1 MDIPNLDVCCH
12 NRSISIYIYGALL
25 SYIMKKIIF
34 LFFIFKSF
42 WVEAQCA
49 MCKATAESNASNGG
63 TLADGLNEGI
73 LYLMAFP
80 YLILGAIAFAW
91 WRHEK
96 K

>member
-1 MDIPNLDVCCH
+1 MDVRSN
-12 NRSISIYIYGALL
+12 NRCISLYIYGTIL
-25 SYIMKKIIF
+25 SNVMKKIIF
-34 LFFIFKSF
+34 LLFIFKSF
-42 WVEAQCA
+42 WGKAQCA

>member
-1 MDIPNLDVCCH
+1 MDVCRC
-12 NRSISIYIYGALL
+12 NWCVGLYIYGSIL
-25 SYIMKKIIF
+25 SEMIKKIIF
-34 LFFIFKSF
+34 LILLMNHLWLKG
-42 WVEAQCA
+42 QCA
-49 MCKATAESNASNGG
+49 MCKATVESNAEAGG
-63 TLADGLNEGI
+63 ALADGLNEGI

>member
-1 MDIPNLDVCCH
+1 
-12 NRSISIYIYGALL
+12 
-25 SYIMKKIIF
+25 
-34 LFFIFKSF
+34 
-42 WVEAQCA
+42 
-49 MCKATAESNASNGG
+49 MCKATVESNAEAGG
-63 TLADGLNEGI
+63 ALADGLNEGI